1 MVATT
6 QLLAS
11 LATVSSVIAAIP
23 YPSLQVR
30 NEGVPVGQFKNIS
43 GSEFQVNTHNRRPQ
57 LLI

>member
-11 LATVSSVIAAIP
+11 LATVSSAIAAIP

-43 GSEFQVNTHNRRPQ
+43 GSEIQVNVHNRQ
-57 LLI
+57 FKLLM